1 MMAVI
6 EIASKQYKVE
16 EGQELTVEKL
26 DVKEG
31 ESLTFDKVLV
41 FNDDKETL
49 VGNPYVSGKKVTA
62 KVKTHG
68 RNKKVW
74 GIKHKAKKRYKMKF
88 GHKQP
93 NTTIQIEKI
102 A

>member
-6 EIASKQYKVE
+6 EIGGKQYRVKE
-16 EGQELTVEKL
+16 EQEFSVEKI
-26 DVKEG
+26 DAKEG
-31 ESLTFDKVLV
+31 DALTFDKVLV
-41 FNDDKETL
+41 FDDGKEVL
-49 VGNPYVSGKKVTA
+49 VGSPYVSGKKVTA
-62 KVKTHG
+62 QVVKHG
-68 RNKKVW
+68 RNDKVW

>member
-1 MMAVI
+1 MIAVI
-6 EIASKQYKVE
+6 EIGGKQYRVE
-16 EGQELTVEKL
+16 EGQKFSVEKL
-26 DVKEG
+26 DAEEG
-31 ESLTFDKVLV
+31 KAIIFDKVLV
-41 FNDDKETL
+41 FHGDKEIL
-49 VGNPYVSGKKVTA
+49 VGAPYVSGKKVTA
-62 KVKTHG
+62 KIIAHG

-102 A
+102 G